1 MIPFD
6 ISMKYMIAAY
16 AVIFVALIGYLI
28 SLFVRWQKL
37 KRDLQTLADLEKQQ
51 V

>member
-1 MIPFD
+1 
-6 ISMKYMIAAY
+6 MIAGY

-28 SLFVRWQKL
+28 SLFIRWQKL

>member
-1 MIPFD
+1 MIPYD
-6 ISMKYMIAAY
+6 ISIRYMIAGY

-28 SLFVRWQKL
+28 SLFIRWQKL